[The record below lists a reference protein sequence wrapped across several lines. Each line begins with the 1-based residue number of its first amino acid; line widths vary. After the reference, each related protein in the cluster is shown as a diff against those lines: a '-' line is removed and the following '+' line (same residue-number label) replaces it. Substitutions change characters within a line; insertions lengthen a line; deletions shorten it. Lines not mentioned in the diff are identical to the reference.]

1 MRSSR
6 ALVRVLAAAALLA
19 ALPGRLCAE
28 DEPAPEAAPP
38 AAAEEAGAFAARV
51 DAAIEK
57 GVGWLKS
64 RQMQEGTWRFVRD
77 DPPVPVGDHALVLLT
92 LAKCGVGAKDPV
104 MARGIK
110 ALDRLFPFHV
120 GTSKW
125 GSAKTYDVAV
135 TVMFYEALA
144 SHEAPGAPKL
154 TGTAARRVREVA
166 DWLARTQ
173 EKNVWRYPSSDHSED
188 LSATQYALLA
198 LEMASRCGVTVEPGV
213 YHKALDYLLANQ
225 EAQGPA
231 SRLIVANEAWAPG
244 ARYARWLKANP
255 VNDRGWPYRT
265 KEKVT
270 GSMTAAGV
278 ACLAIVKGQL
288 RQAKALDPENERA
301 IDAAMLDGLA
311 WLGSK
316 FTAQENPGD
325 GKEWH
330 YYYLYGVERVG
341 AFLGVPNLGEHDW
354 YREGAEHLLAAQ
366 TADGSWPGS
375 GTGSNHPRIQTCFA
389 LLFLKRATTPPSVP
403 VTPAV
408 TTDGE

>member
-1 MRSSR
+1 MRSDR
-6 ALVRVLAAAALLA
+6 TLVRVLAAAALLA
-19 ALPGRLCAE
+19 AAPGRL
-28 DEPAPEAAPP
+28 PAQDAPAAPSP
-38 AAAEEAGAFAARV
+38 AAAEDARLFQARV
-51 DAAIEK
+51 DAAIAS
-57 GVGWLKS
+57 GVGWLKG
-64 RQMQEGTWRFVRD
+64 RQMQDGTWRYVRP

-104 MARGIK
+104 MAKGIR
-110 ALDRLFPFHV
+110 ALDRIFPLHV

-125 GSAKTYDVAV
+125 GSAKTYEAAV
-135 TVMFYEALA
+135 TAMFHEALA
-144 SHEAPGAPKL
+144 SHESPGAPRL
-154 TGTAARRVREVA
+154 AGEAARRVRQIA

-173 EKNVWRYPSSDHSED
+173 EKNVWRYPSADGSED

-198 LEMASRCGVTVEPGV
+198 LEMASRCGVTVEPAV
-213 YHKALDYLLANQ
+213 YHKALDYLLAHQ

-231 SRLIVANEAWAPG
+231 MRLVVENEAWAPG
-244 ARYARWLKANP
+244 AGYSRWLKANP
-255 VNDRGWPYRT
+255 VNARGWAYRP
-265 KEKVT
+265 EGKVT

-311 WLGSK
+311 WLGSR
-316 FTAQENPGD
+316 FTATGNPGG
-325 GKEWH
+325 GKDWH

-341 AFLGVPNLGEHDW
+341 AFLGVRNLGEHDW

-366 TADGSWPGS
+366 TADGSWPGE
-375 GTGSNHPRIQTCFA
+375 GTGSGHPRIQTCFA
-389 LLFLKRATTPPSVP
+389 LLFLRRATAPPSVP
-403 VTPAV
+403 VKPAV